1 LKSDPACLPCA
12 IAQGLRAARAATSDP
27 LLLPNAVSAVLD
39 AAAQFDLEDSPAANA
54 TCAVKA
60 VCETIQNPDP
70 YREAKR
76 EQNRL
81 ALKLYQS
88 TKKVVEDSADRIETA
103 LLVSCFG
110 NVIDLGA
117 QDSFDLEK
125 ELTTLFERGFARSDL
140 AEFKDRLETARSIL
154 LVADN
159 SGEIVFDKA
168 LLEELPSTVRK
179 TIAVKSGPIIN
190 DATVEDA
197 LKVGLDRVARIIT
210 TGSDD
215 LGVNQDRCSPEF
227 LSELDKADLV
237 LAKGHANFETLN
249 ELKKG
254 VFFLLKAKCDIV
266 ARELGVKTGSLVF
279 AQY

>member
-1 LKSDPACLPCA
+1 MKSDPACLPCA
-12 IAQGLRAARAATSDP
+12 IAQGLRTARIATTDP
-27 LLLPNAVSAVLD
+27 LLLPNAVSAVLE
-39 AAAQFDLEDSPAANA
+39 AARQFDLENSPAANA

-60 VCETIQNPDP
+60 VCETIHNSDP
-70 YREAKR
+70 YRDAKR

-81 ALKLYQS
+81 ALRLHQS
-88 TKKVVEDSADRIETA
+88 MKKAVEDSADRLETA

-125 ELTTLFERGFARSDL
+125 ELNTLFEIGFARSSL
-140 AEFKDRLETARSIL
+140 AEFRDRLETATSIL
-154 LVADN
+154 FIADN
-159 SGEIVFDKA
+159 SGEIVFDKT
-168 LLEELPSTVRK
+168 LLEELPSTMRK

-197 LKVGLDRVARIIT
+197 LKAGLDRVARIIT

-215 LGVNQDRCSPEF
+215 LGINQNRCSHEF
-227 LSELDKADLV
+227 LSELNKAHLI

-249 ELKKG
+249 ELNKG
-254 VFFLLKAKCDIV
+254 IFFLLKAKCDVV
-266 ARELGVKTGSLVF
+266 ARELGVKTGSFVF

>member
-1 LKSDPACLPCA
+1 MKSDPACLPCA
-12 IAQGLRAARAATSDP
+12 IAQGLRAAQVATSDP
-27 LLLPNAVSAVLD
+27 LLLSGAVSAVLE
-39 AAAQFDLEDSPAANA
+39 AASRFNLEDSPAANA

-60 VCETIQNPDP
+60 VCQTIQNSDP
-70 YREAKR
+70 YRDTKR

-81 ALKLYQS
+81 ALKLCQF
-88 TKKVVEDSADRIETA
+88 TKKAVEDSVDRLETA

-117 QDSFDLEK
+117 QDSFDLDK
-125 ELTTLFERGFARSDL
+125 EMNTLFERGFSRSDL
-140 AEFKDRLETARSIL
+140 DQFKNRLETASSIL

-168 LLEELPSTVRK
+168 LLQELPPTMHKIV
-179 TIAVKSGPIIN
+179 AVKSGPIIN
-190 DATVEDA
+190 DATIEDA
-197 LKVGLDRVARIIT
+197 LNIGLDRIARIIT

-227 LSELDKADLV
+227 LSELNKSDLV

-254 VFFLLKAKCDIV
+254 IFFLLKVKCDIV
-266 ARELGVKTGSLVF
+266 ARELGVKVGSLVF
-279 AQY
+279 ARY